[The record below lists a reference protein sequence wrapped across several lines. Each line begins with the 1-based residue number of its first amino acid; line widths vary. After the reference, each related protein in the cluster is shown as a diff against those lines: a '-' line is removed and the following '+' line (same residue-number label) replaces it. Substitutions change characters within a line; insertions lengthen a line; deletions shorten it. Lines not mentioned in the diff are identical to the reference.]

1 MHAVVTGASGF
12 IGGRLVQALL
22 SRGLCVTAL
31 VRAGGTDRVQA
42 RVGPVAASAR
52 LHVLEADLL
61 APWPMPGADL
71 PPVTAIFHLA
81 SAATPKAFDADPAG
95 TLLTAVN
102 GTAQALRFAARL
114 PSTVPVVIASSGE
127 VYGPTTVVPQAESTP
142 WAPLDPHASRASY
155 DEGKRAAEVLAL
167 AWRRVGTPTAPT
179 RTPVSAG
186 NVDARI
192 ARIFATYGPG
202 MPLDDGRVVATFAR
216 QAFEG
221 RPLTINGDGSQTRS
235 LCYVDDVVEGLWLL
249 AAHPT
254 FAGPVNLGFPGEVTV
269 RALAE
274 QIASLAATERQARGR
289 PASATGVSLRP
300 MPAGDPPRRLPD
312 VTLAREKLGWAPL
325 VAPADGL
332 ARTVAEIAI
341 RVLGSVPA
349 SSRPL

>member
-1 MHAVVTGASGF
+1 
-12 IGGRLVQALL
+12 
-22 SRGLCVTAL
+22 VTAL
-31 VRAGGTDRVQA
+31 VRVGGTA
-42 RVGPVAASAR
+42 RLQTRIGSLAASAR

-81 SAATPKAFDADPAG
+81 SAATPKAFDADPTG

-102 GTAQALRFAARL
+102 GTAQALRFAARFPL
-114 PSTVPVVIASSGE
+114 NVPVVIASSGE
-127 VYGPTTVVPQAESTP
+127 VYGPTTIVPQAESTP

-155 DEGKRAAEVLAL
+155 DEGKRAAEVLAM

-179 RTPVSAG
+179 PTPASAS
-186 NVDARI
+186 NVDARL

-216 QAFEG
+216 QALDG
-221 RPLTINGDGSQTRS
+221 LPLTINGDGLQTRS

-269 RALAE
+269 RAVAE
-274 QIASLAATERQARGR
+274 KVAVLAAAERQARGLAA
-289 PASATGVSLRP
+289 ASARTSFRP
-300 MPAGDPPRRLPD
+300 MPAGDPSRRLPD

-325 VAPADGL
+325 VAPDEGL
-332 ARTVAEIAI
+332 ARTVAEIAT
-341 RVLGSVPA
+341 RVLGSAPA
-349 SSRPL
+349 SSHPL